1 MSTPI
6 EVPTMKALVIG
17 AGFGGIAA
25 ALRLRAKGYEVS
37 LIDRCAG
44 LGGRAQVFERGGFR
58 HDAGP
63 TVITAPFLFEELFAL
78 FGERFEDHVHLVPLT
93 PWYRFH
99 FSDNTQF
106 DYGGTLD
113 ETLAEIARIEPGD
126 CAGYRS
132 LLVQSEKIFNVG
144 FLQLSAVPFHRFSA
158 MLKQIPALLRLRSHD
173 TVWQLVCRHL
183 KNPKLRQAFSIQ
195 PLLVGG
201 NPFDT
206 TSIYGLIHYL
216 ERAHGVHFAMGGTAA
231 ITAALSG
238 LMTRHG
244 IDVRLNTT
252 VRRIDVDDGV
262 ASGVTL
268 VDGSSIAADVIVS
281 NADPAHLY
289 GSMIRPEDQAAS
301 ARLKL
306 ATAEFSMGLFVLYFG
321 TTRQYPDVAHH
332 TIWLGE
338 RYRELLADIFHD
350 KVLSKDFSLY
360 LHRPTA
366 TDPSFAPAGCDSFYV
381 LCPVPNLKGAIDWAI
396 EGPRLQARIVAA
408 LDQTILPG
416 LGGCI
421 TSDFCMT
428 PEDFR
433 SDYLS
438 AHGAGFSV
446 APLFR
451 QSAWFRFHNRAEGI
465 RNLYLVGAGTHPGAG
480 LPGVLCSAKVL
491 DALVPSAHAAAQ
503 LSAGRSATPAL
514 QSADLVLSRKGKSFH
529 WARRWMSSSRAARA
543 TRLYGF
549 CRYVDDIAD
558 EGCAGQDPRAA
569 LALIAQ
575 DIASGASQDPIIAD
589 ALALMRECRIQPA
602 LVLTFIDGIRSD
614 LDPVRMTDEA
624 ALLCYCYQAA
634 GTVGA
639 MMCRVLDCDDPAA
652 LRHAIDLGMAM
663 QLTNIC
669 RDVAEDAAVGRRYLP
684 ASMVGD
690 LAPQALVDPAPALQ
704 PGLQTCIGELL
715 DTADRYYRSGEAG
728 LAHLPVGA
736 RCSILVAA
744 RVYRAI
750 GTQLRGCGNAY
761 WLGRTVVPQQ
771 TKRRV
776 TWRALLSTPFMP
788 RFWLPTR
795 HHDAAL
801 HGALSAFLGAEPP
814 LESRRA

>member
-1 MSTPI
+1 
-6 EVPTMKALVIG
+6 MKALVIG

-44 LGGRAQVFERGGFR
+44 LGGRAQVFERGGFK

-78 FGERFEDHVHLVPLT
+78 FGEKFEDHVKLVPLT

-113 ETLAEIARIEPGD
+113 ETLAEIARIEPAD
-126 CAGYRS
+126 CDGYRS
-132 LLVQSEKIFNVG
+132 LLVQSEKIFKIG
-144 FLQLSAVPFHRFSA
+144 FLQLSAVPFHRFVT
-158 MLKQIPALLRLRSHD
+158 MLRQIPALLRLRSQD
-173 TVWQLVCRHL
+173 SVWQLVCRHL

-231 ITAALSG
+231 ITNALG
-238 LMTRHG
+238 ALMTKHG

-252 VRRIDVDDGV
+252 VRNINVDEGV

-268 VDGSSIAADVIVS
+268 VDGSSMSADVIVS

-289 GSMIRPEDQAAS
+289 AAMIRPEDQAPS

-306 ATAEFSMGLFVLYFG
+306 AAAEFSMGLFVLYFG

-350 KVLSKDFSLY
+350 KVLSEDFSLY

-366 TDPSFAPAGCDSFYV
+366 TDASFAPAGCDSFYV
-381 LCPVPNLKGAIDWAI
+381 LCPVPNLKGAVDWAV

-408 LDQTILPG
+408 LEKTILPG
-416 LGGCI
+416 LGACI
-421 TSDFCMT
+421 TSDFYMT
-428 PEDFR
+428 PENFR

-491 DALVPSAHAAAQ
+491 DALVPSADVAARQ
-503 LSAGRSATPAL
+503 FLDRKPTSAL
-514 QSADLVLSRKGKSFH
+514 QSADLVLARKGKTFH
-529 WARRWMSSSRAARA
+529 GARRWMAPAHAARV

-549 CRYVDDIAD
+549 CRYVDDLAD
-558 EGCAGQDPRAA
+558 EAGAGEDPRAA
-569 LALIAQ
+569 LALVAHE
-575 DIASGASQDPIIAD
+575 IASGASQNPVVAD
-589 ALALMRECRIQPA
+589 AIALMRECRIQPA
-602 LVLTFIDGIRSD
+602 LMLSFIGGITSD
-614 LDPVRMTDEA
+614 LNTVRMADVG
-624 ALLCYCYQAA
+624 ALLRYCYQAA

-639 MMCRVLDCDDPAA
+639 MVCRVLGCDDPAA
-652 LRHAIDLGMAM
+652 LRHAVDLGIAM

-669 RDVAEDAAVGRRYLP
+669 RDVAADAAADRRYLP
-684 ASMVGD
+684 ASLIGD
-690 LAPQALVDPAPALQ
+690 LAPQALIDPTPALQ
-704 PGLQTCIGELL
+704 PRLQACIGTLL
-715 DTADRYYRSGEAG
+715 DAADRYYRSGEAG
-728 LAHLPVGA
+728 LAHLPINA
-736 RCSILVAA
+736 RYSILVAA

-750 GTQLRGCGNAY
+750 GTQLRQHDHAY
-761 WLGRTVVPQQ
+761 WRGRMVVPQG
-771 TKRRV
+771 TKRWLTLR
-776 TWRALLSTPFMP
+776 TLLSTPWRP
-788 RFWLPTR
+788 GFWVPAR
-795 HHDAAL
+795 HHDATL
-801 HGALSAFLGAEPP
+801 HGALSAFLGAET
-814 LESRRA
+814 SFDRRHV

>member
-1 MSTPI
+1 
-6 EVPTMKALVIG
+6 MKALVIG

-25 ALRLRAKGYEVS
+25 ALRLRAKGYDVS

-44 LGGRAQVFERGGFR
+44 LGGRAQVFERDGFR

-78 FGERFEDHVHLVPLT
+78 FGEKFEDHVRLVPLT
-93 PWYRFH
+93 PWYRFR

-106 DYGGTLD
+106 DYGGTLE
-113 ETLAEIARIEPGD
+113 ETLAEIARIEPTD
-126 CAGYRS
+126 CDGYRS
-132 LLVQSEKIFNVG
+132 LLAQSEKIFDVG
-144 FLQLSAVPFHRFSA
+144 FRQLSAVPFHRFSA
-158 MLKQIPALLRLRSHD
+158 MLKQIPALLRLRSD
-173 TVWQLVCRHL
+173 RTVWQLVCRHL
-183 KNPKLRQAFSIQ
+183 KNHKLRQAFSIQ

-231 ITAALSG
+231 ITAALG
-238 LMTRHG
+238 ALMARHG
-244 IDVRLNTT
+244 IDVKLDTT
-252 VRRIDVDDGV
+252 VRRIDVEAGV

-268 VDGSSIAADVIVS
+268 ADGSSIAADLIVS

-289 GSMIRPEDQAAS
+289 GAMIRPEDQAPS

-306 ATAEFSMGLFVLYFG
+306 AAAEFSMGLFVLYFG
-321 TTRQYPDVAHH
+321 TTRQYPGVAHH

-366 TDPSFAPAGCDSFYV
+366 TDASFAPPGCDSFYV
-381 LCPVPNLKGAIDWAI
+381 LCPVPNLKGKVDWAV
-396 EGPRLQARIVAA
+396 EAPRLQARIVAA
-408 LDQTILPG
+408 LEKTILPG
-416 LGGCI
+416 LGECI
-421 TSDFCMT
+421 TSDFYMT
-428 PEDFR
+428 PENFR

-438 AHGAGFSV
+438 THGAGFSV

-480 LPGVLCSAKVL
+480 LPGVLCSAKVM
-491 DALVPSAHAAAQ
+491 DALVPPVDAVTRHT
-503 LSAGRSATPAL
+503 AGSLVNREPTPAL
-514 QSADLVLSRKGKSFH
+514 ESADQVLSRKGKSFH
-529 WARRWMSSSRAARA
+529 WARRWMAPAHAARA

-549 CRYVDDIAD
+549 CRYVDDLAD
-558 EGCAGQDPRAA
+558 EGGTGQGQDEEPRTA
-569 LALIAQ
+569 LALVAQGIA
-575 DIASGASQDPIIAD
+575 AGASQNPIVSD
-589 ALALMRECRIQPA
+589 AVALMRECRISPA
-602 LVLTFIDGIRSD
+602 LILTFIDGITSD
-614 LDPVRMTDEA
+614 LGTVRMADES
-624 ALLCYCYQAA
+624 ALLRYCYQVA
-634 GTVGA
+634 GTVGS
-639 MMCRVLDCDDPAA
+639 MMCKVLGCDDPAA
-652 LRHAIDLGMAM
+652 LRHAVDLGIAM

-669 RDVAEDAAVGRRYLP
+669 RDVAADAVAGRRYLP
-684 ASMVGD
+684 ASLIGD
-690 LAPQALVDPAPALQ
+690 VAPHALVDPALPLQ
-704 PGLQTCIGELL
+704 PQLRACIDDLL

-728 LAHLPVGA
+728 LAHLPFGA

-750 GTQLRGCGNAY
+750 GTRLRQHDNAY
-761 WLGRTVVPQQ
+761 WLARTVVPRR
-771 TKRRV
+771 TKSLV
-776 TWRALLSTPFMP
+776 TAQALLSTPFLAT
-788 RFWLPTR
+788 FWVPAR

-801 HGALSAFLGAEPP
+801 HGALSVFLGTEAS
-814 LESRRA
+814 LESRHG